1 MTLTDFKLFV
11 TDVTYILTFTNR
23 FTICVYVTPAS
34 NQATEMNLQ
43 TCLDRLGGSLAGRL
57 MAGFCFFRWNHRQT
71 LRSVR
76 AGGTGNHCC
85 CFWPTWSTLQ
95 PFKHNFIKH
104 YFLIIKH
111 VTHSHKIRCT
121 FLVLGEAAF
130 SSLQDR
136 LHVLYHRFNKVLETF
151 RDFGACWHDSMAQSL
166 QIYDLCS
173 TRDNHHSS

>member
-43 TCLDRLGGSLAGRL
+43 SCLDRLGGSLAGRL

-85 CFWPTWSTLQ
+85 CFWPTWLTLQ

-104 YFLIIKH
+104 HFLIIKH
-111 VTHSHKIRCT
+111 VTHSHLIRCT
-121 FLVLGEAAF
+121 FLVLGETA

-151 RDFGACWHDSMAQSL
+151 RDFGPCWHDSMAQSL

-173 TRDNHHSS
+173 TRDNRHSS